1 MSAARELLRALDA
14 RAPVEMSVLVL
25 AAHPDDETIGMGAS
39 LGLCRDL
46 TIVHLTDG
54 APRGG
59 VDARAAGFAN
69 THDYAAAR
77 RAELAAA
84 LRVGDVRGRL
94 DELGAADQHAA
105 FEMHR
110 LTDTMADLLRRLR
123 PACVITHAYE
133 GGHPDHDTACL
144 VARLAC
150 HAREEPPGLLE
161 MTGYFA
167 NPTGEMIVGGFL
179 GEPAALVA
187 TLTEEERARREAML
201 DCFVSQRAT
210 LARFRGMESE
220 CFRLSPPYDFGA
232 APNPGTL
239 WYERFDWG
247 ITGGQ
252 WRALALEA
260 LDACLGSPS

>member
-14 RAPVEMSVLVL
+14 RAPVEMRVLVL

-39 LGLCRDL
+39 LALCRDL
-46 TIVHLTDG
+46 TIVHVTDG
-54 APRGG
+54 APRDGA
-59 VDARAAGFAN
+59 DARSVGFA
-69 THDYAAAR
+69 TTQEYAAAR

-84 LRVGDVRGRL
+84 LRAGEVRARM
-94 DELGAADQHAA
+94 EQLGVADQRAA
-105 FEMHR
+105 FEMSR
-110 LTDTMADLLRRLR
+110 LIDWLADLLRRVR
-123 PACVITHAYE
+123 PACVVTHAYE

-150 HAREEPPGLLE
+150 HAQQETPGLLE

-210 LARFRGMESE
+210 LAPFRGAETE

-232 APNPGTL
+232 APNPGRL

-247 ITGGQ
+247 ITGEQ
-252 WRALALEA
+252 WRGLAREA
-260 LDACLGSPS
+260 LDACLG

>member
-14 RAPVEMSVLVL
+14 RAPVEMPVLVL

-46 TIVHLTDG
+46 TIVHVTDG
-54 APRGG
+54 APSDGADVR
-59 VDARAAGFAN
+59 RAGFASPQE
-69 THDYAAAR
+69 YAAAR
-77 RAELAAA
+77 RAELTAA
-84 LRVGDVRGRL
+84 LRVGEARARL
-94 DELGAADQHAA
+94 EELGAPDQRAA
-105 FEMHR
+105 FEMRGLVDR
-110 LTDTMADLLRRLR
+110 LADLLRRLR
-123 PACVITHAYE
+123 PASVVTHAYE

-150 HAREEPPGLLE
+150 HAQEEPPGLLE

-201 DCFVSQRAT
+201 DCFVTQRAT
-210 LARFRGMESE
+210 LVPFRGAETE

-239 WYERFDWG
+239 WYERYDWG
-247 ITGGQ
+247 ITGAQ
-252 WRALALEA
+252 WRALAREA
-260 LDACLGSPS
+260 LDACLG

>member
-1 MSAARELLRALDA
+1 MSAAREVLRALDA
-14 RAPVEMSVLVL
+14 RAPVEMPILVV
-25 AAHPDDETIGMGAS
+25 AAHPDDEAIGMGAS

-46 TIVHLTDG
+46 TIAHLTDG
-54 APRGG
+54 APRDGA
-59 VDARAAGFAN
+59 DARAAGFV
-69 THDYAAAR
+69 TTQDYAAAR

-84 LRVGDVRGRL
+84 LRAGGVQARL
-94 DELGAADQHAA
+94 TELGVPDQRAA
-105 FEMHR
+105 FEMRR
-110 LTDTMADLLRRLR
+110 LAEGLATLLRRLR
-123 PACVITHAYE
+123 PACIVTHAYE

-150 HAREEPPGLLE
+150 HAQEEPPGLLE

-187 TLTEEERARREAML
+187 TLNPEERARREAML

-210 LARFRGMESE
+210 LAPFRGMEAE
-220 CFRLSPPYDFGA
+220 CFRLSPPYDFSA

-239 WYERFDWG
+239 WYERYDWG
-247 ITGGQ
+247 ITGET
-252 WRALALEA
+252 WRTLAVEALA
-260 LDACLGSPS
+260 ACLG